1 MNLNL
6 QFVYRLREDVIV
18 ISDSEDDG
26 DSRLDVVEM
35 NHFDDSM
42 NEDNSIEE
50 QDISYEQVL
59 H

>member
-6 QFVYRLREDVIV
+6 QLVYRLREDVIV

-35 NHFDDSM
+35 NHFDNSM

-50 QDISYEQVL
+50 QDILYEQVL